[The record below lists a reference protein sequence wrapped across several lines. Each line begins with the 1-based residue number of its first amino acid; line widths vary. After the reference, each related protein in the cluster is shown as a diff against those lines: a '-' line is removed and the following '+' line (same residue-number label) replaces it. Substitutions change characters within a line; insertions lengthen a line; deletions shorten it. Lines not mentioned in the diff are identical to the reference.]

1 MKQCIVIFSLG
12 LLIGLTGCSSKETT
26 PKPEQQPNTV
36 ITDNEQ
42 KGGFRNPEPLAPD
55 LYPQGS
61 EPTPEPVIRY
71 GRYNL
76 ASAKPTAEQQDLM
89 AQIITTNIPITITNP
104 TVKDAM
110 DYVMQRSGYNL
121 CPSSSSKEIRTLYSR
136 SLPAAHY
143 KLGPITLRNALQVLA
158 GPAFQVNV
166 DEVDRKVC
174 FDVRDDYKL
183 ADATPSIKQT
193 TANDVYLSAQSRLE
207 NKNNKPVAEQKE
219 GDNNK

>member
-1 MKQCIVIFSLG
+1 MKQCIVIISLG
-12 LLIGLTGCSSKETT
+12 LLISLTGCSSKDTT
-26 PKPEQQPNTV
+26 QKSTQQPNII
-36 ITDNEQ
+36 ITDNDQ
-42 KGGFRNPEPLAPD
+42 NGGFRNPEPLAPD

-61 EPTPEPVIRY
+61 EPTPEPIIRY

-104 TVKDAM
+104 TVMDAM

-121 CPSSSSKEIRTLYSR
+121 CPSSTSKEIRTLYSR
-136 SLPAAHY
+136 NLPAAHY

-166 DEVDRKVC
+166 DEVNRKVC
-174 FDVRDDYKL
+174 FDVREDYKL
-183 ADATPSIKQT
+183 PEATSSIKQIA
-193 TANDVYLSAQSRLE
+193 ANDAYLATQSTLK